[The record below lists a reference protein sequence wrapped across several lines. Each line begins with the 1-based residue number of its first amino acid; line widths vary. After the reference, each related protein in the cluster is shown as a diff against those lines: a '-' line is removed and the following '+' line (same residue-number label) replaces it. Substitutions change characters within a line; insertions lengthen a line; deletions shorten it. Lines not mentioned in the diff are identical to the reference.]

1 MNKKTLAAALITP
14 LMLLSNP
21 VSSETVTSSY
31 SHASQSSQSSIVGAG
46 VNGYTLPTYTGNG
59 TQTYGYD
66 GRPSD
71 SDSDSD

>member
-1 MNKKTLAAALITP
+1 MDKKILAAALITP

-31 SHASQSSQSSIVGAG
+31 SHTSQSSIVGAG
-46 VNGYTLPTYTGNG
+46 VNGYGVPHSTYTSAG
-59 TQTYGYD
+59 TQTFNGYGQ
-66 GRPSD
+66 PSD